1 MDSGIRPA
9 GTRDTDVAPVELAQ
23 GVFEQA
29 LDGPAG
35 RLPLPPDEI
44 GAVIGEGDLEMSQL
58 STLNSQLSTRVS
70 IPHFRLES

>member
-9 GTRDTDVAPVELAQ
+9 GAGDRDVAPVELAQ

-35 RLPLPPDEI
+35 RLSLPSDEI
-44 GAVIGEGDLEMSQL
+44 SAVIGEGDLETVQNL
-58 STLNSQLSTRVS
+58 KLKT
-70 IPHFRLES
+70 